1 MKKEWLN
8 KGRLTMFSKKNYD
21 ATKVH
26 LDELKAK
33 LDLLD
38 KKFEQ
43 GQKLLRKNFDK
54 ELTEE
59 EMQTLEKLV
68 KSELKDYSDEMKA
81 INADLKSLK
90 D

>member
-1 MKKEWLN
+1 
-8 KGRLTMFSKKNYD
+8 MFSKKNYD
-21 ATKVH
+21 ATKSH

-33 LDLLD
+33 LDVLD

-43 GQKLLRKNFDK
+43 GQKLLKENFDK
-54 ELTEE
+54 DQTEE